1 MRRNGPA
8 FRCCPRKQPAGYTS
22 IMPEAKRNKFDDIR
36 DIARSIPYGHV
47 MSYGQIGQMCG
58 VSGQMA
64 GWAMA
69 TVPMDVPWHR
79 VVGAKGDLPAAK
91 RSEELG
97 RVQRELLEAEGIAF
111 LANGLIDMKLF
122 QM

>member
-1 MRRNGPA
+1 VA
-8 FRCCPRKQPAGYTS
+8 EKKS
-22 IMPEAKRNKFDDIR
+22 NKFDQIR
-36 DIARSIPYGHV
+36 EIASGIPYGHV
-47 MSYGQIGQMCG
+47 MSYGQLGQMCG

-79 VVGAKGDLPAAK
+79 VVGAKGDLPTSR

-97 RVQRELLEAEGIAF
+97 RRQRELLEAEGVEF
-111 LANGLIDMKLF
+111 LENGLIDMKRF
-122 QM
+122 QI